1 MVNHIRSHLYYASF
15 DFVDNCPFE
24 IVCEEDLNRLISMND
39 MSDDD
44 DDDDDDDISRIRH
57 LFDVDFIDDTEM
69 LRDLFPKNIVK
80 ALTHLPWTSII
91 VDEDFPVDIEDLS
104 IMNYST
110 IQYISI
116 GSGVFYS
123 IDSLTISNMSD
134 LKLIIIGTNS
144 FPNTSTILLSGNER
158 ITVVNRSSSTYHDSY
173 WRTIIP
179 KCRWSFSHKYLF
191 VNGFKSIFLT

>member
-15 DFVDNCPFE
+15 DFIDNCPFE

-44 DDDDDDDISRIRH
+44 DDDDDDDNDDDEDDISRIRH

-179 KCRWSFSHKYLF
+179 NCR
-191 VNGFKSIFLT
+191 